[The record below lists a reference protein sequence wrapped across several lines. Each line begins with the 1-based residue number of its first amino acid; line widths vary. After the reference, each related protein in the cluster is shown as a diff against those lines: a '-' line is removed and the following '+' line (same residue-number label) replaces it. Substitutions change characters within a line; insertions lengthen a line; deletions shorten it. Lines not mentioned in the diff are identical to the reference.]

1 MLVTI
6 GAFRHPSGAQ
16 LPNHTT
22 PLSSAEVPAGYP
34 KNRQKKKIEIARGSL
49 SPFHHAPL
57 AFLFRFP
64 SYDTKGSLSNDDALL
79 YISKPSLHDYNVK
92 VPNFTFCRGR
102 EHKATTFFFFS

>member
-1 MLVTI
+1 MQVYLEEPKIQTMLVTI

-34 KNRQKKKIEIARGSL
+34 KNRQKKKKIEIARGSL

-57 AFLFRFP
+57 AFLFLFP
-64 SYDTKGSLSNDDALL
+64 SYDTKGSLSNDDTLL
-79 YISKPSLHDYNVK
+79 YIS
-92 VPNFTFCRGR
+92 
-102 EHKATTFFFFS
+102 